1 MKKYILASALSSV
14 FAIPVFAA
22 DLAGDEIATIE
33 ERMTPQSF
41 LEFSVWGGKFARS
54 GDALSTTGQEG
65 DNFSIGGV
73 DIVGAMPI
81 GSLILGQIEL
91 RSEKTSGIDGIVQ
104 DDIYDGNWSAGGQL
118 AIQDGPIL
126 VGIFGAKGEVYNTDV
141 GDADNQDANFTLV
154 GVGGRIF
161 FDNLSIAAQ
170 GGRINSDSEDA
181 EHFDDARFVRGIGQ
195 YFFNDGR
202 TKIQADITKLEG
214 TQDYDSV
221 AGADPL
227 ELLAW
232 GVEVEHAFSQDIF
245 NGTLSIF
252 GSYRNTRVVEN
263 SASSGPQT
271 LQDDIVYAGLR
282 WRFGAL
288 TPLQRAQNSA
298 PDMPNV
304 GRWLGLT
311 PAVD

>member
-1 MKKYILASALSSV
+1 MKKCILAIALSSV
-14 FAIPVFAA
+14 FATPAFAA
-22 DLAGDEIATIE
+22 DPTGDELVTIE
-33 ERMTPQSF
+33 ERMNPQPF
-41 LEFSVWGGKFARS
+41 VEFSAWGGKFARS
-54 GDALSTTGQEG
+54 GDALRTNGEEG
-65 DNFSIGGV
+65 ENFSIGGV
-73 DIVGAMPI
+73 DIVAAMPI
-81 GSLILGQIEL
+81 GSIMLGQIEL
-91 RSEKTSGIDGIVQ
+91 RGEKTSGIDDIAR
-104 DDIYDGNWSAGGQL
+104 DDIYDGNWSVGGQL

-141 GDADNQDANFTLV
+141 GDPDDQDANFTLV

-161 FDNLSIAAQ
+161 INNFSVAVQ
-170 GGRINSDSEDA
+170 GGRINSNSEDA

-214 TQDYDSV
+214 TQDHNNG

-227 ELLAW
+227 ELSAW
-232 GVEVEHAFSQDIF
+232 GIELEHAFSQDIF
-245 NGTLSIF
+245 NGTLSVF
-252 GSYRNTRVVEN
+252 GSYRNIRIVEN
-263 SASSGPQT
+263 SAFSGPQT
-271 LQDDIVYAGLR
+271 LQDNFVYAGLR

-298 PDMPNV
+298 PDMPNA